1 MAKKDK
7 QKNKER
13 QIPRINKF
21 LNRRSTIVFLFIF
34 VCLIGLPLKVQNIR
48 LNGYISDDAWWHFR
62 QIDEVVQLGHR
73 LNPDIYEFTTLA
85 RPMTYPPLF
94 HYLVASGYKLLGAG
108 LPLAIFTHYFNFLE
122 GMLYLL
128 LIYWLSCVIT
138 NDKLFSLIGAL
149 GASVSYGIIIR
160 ARAGELMPFVLSD
173 LLALAGLL
181 FLLILLKNINHP
193 RRILYCWVSGI
204 LFGLSMLAWSGAI
217 FIYVPLILFVFLALS
232 LSNPSLTK
240 TALKL
245 FGICLIA
252 FLITCSHW
260 YIPIIA
266 KYGLNP
272 HSKEMDW
279 FMKGFTVLHQVKP
292 LNFYIFT
299 TGIPIFFVPIVF
311 LSSLF
316 KKDAVNIF
324 LLFWIILTGIATYSG
339 WRGYVA
345 VAPIVSAVAISVGVS
360 RIIRYL
366 FKEWSSNIAVSFI
379 ILFLLVGGIGYNI
392 SSVRLKPLDP
402 SSANEVRTHEKSIKM
417 LETLKEKYP
426 KAITIDHI
434 TWISE
439 DAAVGRLKMVG
450 GQYLE
455 YLPKGSSDVLK
466 DISLIY
472 LSDEETAFRLCQKY
486 DVGLIIVRK
495 QMLQLPQLSI
505 LFAPPGLK
513 SDDYFKV
520 TKKFPESEEVT
531 INFSPRGLQMMLFR
545 MLNRHELKHFEL
557 VYSDQYK
564 NDPLPFVVVY
574 KVKK

>member
-7 QKNKER
+7 EIK
-13 QIPRINKF
+13 IPRINQF
-21 LNRRSTIVFLFIF
+21 LNKRSVLVFLFIL
-34 VCLIGLPLKVQNIR
+34 VCLIGLPLKAQNFK
-48 LNGYISDDAWWHFR
+48 LNGYISDDAWWHYR
-62 QIDEVVQLGHR
+62 QIDEVVKLGHR

-94 HYLVASGYKLLGAG
+94 HYLVASGYKLFGAG
-108 LPLAIFTHYFNFLE
+108 LPLAIFTHYFNILE
-122 GMLYLL
+122 GILYLL
-128 LIYWLSCVIT
+128 LIYLLSYVIT

-149 GASVSYGIIIR
+149 GASLSYGIIIR

-181 FLLILLKNINHP
+181 ILLILLKNINHP

-217 FIYVPLILFVFLALS
+217 FIYVPLILFVFLSLI

-240 TALKL
+240 TGLKL

-260 YIPIIA
+260 YIPIIS

-279 FMKGFTVLHQVKP
+279 FMKDFTVLHQVKP

-299 TGIPIFFVPIVF
+299 SGIPIFFVPIVF

-316 KKDAVNIF
+316 KKDAINIF
-324 LLFWIILTGIATYSG
+324 LVFWIILTGIATYSG

-345 VAPIVSAVAISVGVS
+345 VAPIVSAVAISVGAS

-379 ILFLLVGGIGYNI
+379 ILFLLVGGIGYHI
-392 SSVRLKPLDP
+392 SSARLKPLDP
-402 SSANEVRTHEKSIKM
+402 STMNEVRTHEKSIKM
-417 LETLKEKYP
+417 LRTLKDKYP
-426 KAITIDHI
+426 RAITIDLI
-434 TWISE
+434 SWISE
-439 DAAVGRLKMVG
+439 DAAVGDLRMMG

-455 YLPKGSSDVLK
+455 YLPKGSSEVLK

-472 LSDEETAFRLCQKY
+472 LSDEETAFKLCQKY
-486 DVGLIIVRK
+486 NAELIIVRK
-495 QMLQLPQLSI
+495 QILQPPQLSI
-505 LFAPPGLK
+505 LFSPPGLK
-513 SDDYFKV
+513 TDDYFKAV
-520 TKKFPESEEVT
+520 KEFPESAEIT
-531 INFSPRGLQMMLFR
+531 INFTTRGLQTMLFR
-545 MLNRHELKHFEL
+545 MLNRQELKNFEL

-564 NDPLPFVVVY
+564 NDSLPFVVVY